1 MDALTDLF
9 AAAQS
14 VLFESVVQPLVFSL
28 GLGNWLELA
37 FEGTGW
43 LLVGLLQ
50 LVVML
55 VIIQPL
61 EWWRP
66 VEVVRDHRAV
76 RSDVLYTLIHR
87 LGLFRLV
94 LFFTLDPLT
103 DAWFGALRSAG
114 WRGIHLDDLWPG
126 VTDVAAVAFVM
137 YLVLFDALNYAI
149 HRAQHQWAW
158 WWALHAVHHS

>member
-1 MDALTDLF
+1 MDVLTDLF
-9 AAAQS
+9 SAAQS
-14 VLFESVVQPLVFSL
+14 VLFESVVQPLAFAL

-114 WRGIHLDDLWPG
+114 WSLSLIH
-126 VTDVAAVAFVM
+126 
-137 YLVLFDALNYAI
+137 I
-149 HRAQHQWAW
+149 
-158 WWALHAVHHS
+158 